1 MKVAW
6 IGAIALVWAVAAS
19 AQMSAQAGKTV
30 WDGVYTEAQ
39 AGRGKKLY
47 IASCAACHQEGL
59 QGADLAPALKGD
71 EFLLLWNDRPM
82 SELVDRVTKTMPQ
95 DAPGTLSPEA
105 NADIVAYMLQVN
117 RFPTGAVE
125 LPVDAAAQKTIA
137 IIRK

>member
-1 MKVAW
+1 MKVTG
-6 IGAIALVWAVAAS
+6 IGVIAVVWAVVVS

-30 WDGVYTEAQ
+30 WDGVYTDAQ

-71 EFLLLWNDRPM
+71 EFLLLWNDRPLGDM
-82 SELVDRVTKTMPQ
+82 VERITKTMPQ

-105 NADIVAYMLQVN
+105 NTDIVAYMLQVN
-117 RFPTGAVE
+117 RFPTGAAE

>member
-1 MKVAW
+1 MIWAAAAA
-6 IGAIALVWAVAAS
+6 GAAQS
-19 AQMSAQAGKTV
+19 ARTV
-30 WDGVYTEAQ
+30 WDGVYTDAQ

-71 EFLLLWNDRPM
+71 EFLLLWNDRLT
-82 SELVDRVTKTMPQ
+82 SELVDRVATTMPQ

-117 RFPTGAVE
+117 RFPTGTAE
-125 LPVDAAAQKTIA
+125 LPADSAAQKTIS
-137 IIRK
+137 ITRTK

>member
-1 MKVAW
+1 MKITG
-6 IGAIALVWAVAAS
+6 IGVMAIVCAVTAA

-47 IASCAACHQEGL
+47 IASCAACHQEGM

-82 SELVDRVTKTMPQ
+82 SDLVERITKTMPQ
-95 DAPGTLSPEA
+95 DAPDTLSPEA

-117 RFPTGAVE
+117 RFPTGAAE
-125 LPVDAAAQKTIA
+125 LPVDAAAQKTIV

>member
-1 MKVAW
+1 MNFVALGTAGIIW
-6 IGAIALVWAVAAS
+6 VAAVS
-19 AQMSAQAGKTV
+19 GIAQSGRTV

-39 AGRGKKLY
+39 AERGKTLY

-71 EFLLLWNDRPM
+71 EFLLLWNDRLM
-82 SELVDRVTKTMPQ
+82 SELVERVTATMPQ

-105 NADIVAYMLQVN
+105 NADIVAYILQVN
-117 RFPTGAVE
+117 RIPAGTAE
-125 LPVDAAAQKTIA
+125 LPADPAALKTIA

>member
-1 MKVAW
+1 M
-6 IGAIALVWAVAAS
+6 AIVWAVAAS
-19 AQMSAQAGKTV
+19 GQMSAQTGKTV

-47 IASCAACHQEGL
+47 IASCAACHQEGM

-82 SELVDRVTKTMPQ
+82 SDLVERVTKTMPQ

-117 RFPTGAVE
+117 RFPTGAAE
-125 LPVDAAAQKTIA
+125 LPPDAAAQKTIA

>member
-1 MKVAW
+1 MKITG
-6 IGAIALVWAVAAS
+6 IGVMAVVWVVAAS
-19 AQMSAQAGKTV
+19 AQMSAQVGKTV

-47 IASCAACHQEGL
+47 IASCAACHQEGM

-71 EFLLLWNDRPM
+71 EFLLLWNDKPM
-82 SELVDRVTKTMPQ
+82 SDLVDRIAKTMPQ
-95 DAPGTLSPEA
+95 DAPGTLSSEA

-117 RFPTGAVE
+117 RFPTGAAE
-125 LPVDAAAQKTIA
+125 LPSDAAALKTIA

>member
-1 MKVAW
+1 MRVAG
-6 IGAIALVWAVAAS
+6 IGAMAIVWAVAAS

-30 WDGVYTEAQ
+30 WDGIYTEAQ

-47 IASCAACHQEGL
+47 IASCAACHQEGM

-82 SELVDRVTKTMPQ
+82 SELVERITKTMPQ

-105 NADIVAYMLQVN
+105 NADIVAYILQVN
-117 RFPTGAVE
+117 RFPAGVAE

>member
-1 MKVAW
+1 MQVVSF
-6 IGAIALVWAVAAS
+6 GAMAIVWAVAVVS
-19 AQMSAQAGKTV
+19 AQGKTV

-71 EFLLLWNDRPM
+71 EFLLLWNDRPLAD
-82 SELVDRVTKTMPQ
+82 LVERVTTTMPQ
-95 DAPGTLSPEA
+95 DAPGTLPAQA

-117 RFPTGAVE
+117 RFPPGAAE
-125 LPVDAAAQKTIA
+125 LPADTAAQKTIS
-137 IIRK
+137 IMRTK